1 MPPVDLET
9 LVTAYAGDRKI
20 ACETLADN
28 PAGGSG
34 GEAPPDFPPESFL
47 LSKDAEYEWFDRNA
61 FYKRKDSTRGY
72 TNSGNLNPNP
82 NLHPHPHP
90 HPSSNSSSQRFS
102 ANLKSKAS
110 IIGLPKSQ
118 KATFGAAKRRICRPP
133 AIRLFPK
140 LSSSAGKSSTPIEPG
155 SPKVSCMGRVRSKRC
170 RRRSNSRKRGEKP
183 ADNPGTGGPKLK
195 AGFYSKVLGM
205 FRSKRAERKSSRSG
219 SRKLMAVVVEEEP
232 AGLDQMRRSRSLSV
246 QVGEVAAVESPGLGG
261 MNRFAS
267 GRRSGSW
274 ASDDFN

>member
-28 PAGGSG
+28 PAGG
-34 GEAPPDFPPESFL
+34 EAPPDFPPESFL

-61 FYKRKDSTRGY
+61 FYERKDSTRGY

-82 NLHPHPHP
+82 HPHL
-90 HPSSNSSSQRFS
+90 SSNSSSQRFS

-118 KATFGAAKRRICRPP
+118 KATFGATKRRICRPP

-140 LSSSAGKSSTPIEPG
+140 RSGSAGKSSTPIEPS

-183 ADNPGTGGPKLK
+183 ADKPGTGGARLK
-195 AGFYSKVLGM
+195 AGFYSRVMGM

-219 SRKLMAVVVEEEP
+219 SRKPMAVVVEEEP

-246 QVGEVAAVESPGLGG
+246 QVGEVAAVEAPGLGG